1 MAVIKKRVHE
11 AKVAVP
17 LRLEE
22 SVATMLAEYAK
33 FIDDSK
39 DYIVASALRS
49 AFKSDAEFQAHLQAG
64 SSNGKPKAA
73 TRKAV
78 LPAEVTP
85 PPIPQTKGI

>member
-39 DYIVASALRS
+39 DYIVACALRS
-49 AFKSDAEFQAHLQAG
+49 AFKSDADFQAHLHAG
-64 SSNGKPKAA
+64 SANGKPKSG
-73 TRKAV
+73 TRKPAP
-78 LPAEVTP
+78 PAEVTP

>member
-39 DYIVASALRS
+39 EYIVACALRS
-49 AFKSDAEFQAHLQAG
+49 AFKSDADFQAHLHAG
-64 SSNGKPKAA
+64 SANGKPKKVAPPV
-73 TRKAV
+73 AV
-78 LPAEVTP
+78 SA